1 MRILLAGASG
11 MIGTAVISALRAR
24 GDHVTLLVRRPPRG
38 SSEIEWDPANG
49 VVPPEALDGIDAVI
63 GLSGSPIG
71 KLPWTKST
79 RAEILN
85 SRVKATRT
93 LARAVRAAHDAGSG
107 PAVYINASGVNAYG
121 NSRPDDCLDELTPI
135 PAEGGGFLC
144 DVVRQWEA
152 AAREAEGPGVR
163 VAMLRTGMVT
173 GRGGAFD
180 KLELLA
186 RWGVAGPIDE
196 GEGAWPWISL
206 RDEVGAIL
214 YILDTDVSGPVNLV
228 GPTPATS
235 GEVMRAVARS
245 VKRPYWLPAPPW
257 AVKTA
262 LGSAAEELVLIDL
275 LVLPDK
281 LLESGYT
288 FFTPTIEDALGV

>member
-24 GDHVTLLVRRPPRG
+24 GDQVTLLVRRPPRG
-38 SSEIEWDPANG
+38 PSEIQWDPASG
-49 VVPPEALDGIDAVI
+49 TLAAGALEGIDAVI
-63 GLSGSPIG
+63 GLSGAPVG
-71 KLPWTKST
+71 KLPWTRAT

-85 SRVKATRT
+85 SRVSATHT
-93 LARAVRAAHDAGSG
+93 LARAIRAAHEAGSG
-107 PAVYINASGVNAYG
+107 PGVYINASGVNAYG
-121 NSRPDDCLDELTPI
+121 NSRPDDCLDESTPL
-135 PAEGGGFLC
+135 PTDGGGFLC
-144 DVVRQWEA
+144 DVVRQWET

-163 VAMLRTGMVT
+163 VALLRTGIVT

-180 KLELLA
+180 RLDLLA
-186 RWGVAGPIDE
+186 RCGVAGPIGG

-214 YILDTDVSGPVNLV
+214 HILDSDVSGPVNLV

-235 GEVMRAVARS
+235 GDVMRAVARS
-245 VKRPYWLPAPPW
+245 LKRPYWLPAPRW
-257 AVKTA
+257 AVKAA
-262 LGSAAEELVLIDL
+262 LGSAADELVLIDL

-281 LLESGYT
+281 LVESGYV
-288 FFTPTIEDALGV
+288 FRDPTIQAALGA